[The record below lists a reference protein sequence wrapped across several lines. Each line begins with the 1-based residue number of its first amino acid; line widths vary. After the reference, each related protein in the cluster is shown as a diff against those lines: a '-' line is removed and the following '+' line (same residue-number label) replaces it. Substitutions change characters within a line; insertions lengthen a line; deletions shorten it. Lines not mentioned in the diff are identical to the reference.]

1 MTKEDQLC
9 YCPAC
14 IVTRKGYGPKAECL
28 RKKPD
33 KEVEKDEGQTK
44 LF

>member
-1 MTKEDQLC
+1 MTEDLC

-14 IVTRKGYGPKAECL
+14 IVTRKGYGIKECL

-33 KEVEKDEGQTK
+33 KEVEKDDGQQTK